1 MVGGSTLG
9 KTTRVWMAQENLYS
23 EFGGAVSALPGET
36 VAVLTAV
43 AEASTSRGEAGD
55 GSVVTVSLCGFG
67 VMGTVG
73 VETGVCT
80 GAGDGSAAT
89 GGAQLQARFSV
100 PVFLVST
107 GRASCGDVGT

>member
-1 MVGGSTLG
+1 MT
-9 KTTRVWMAQENLYS
+9 QENLYS

-36 VAVLTAV
+36 VAALTAA
-43 AEASTSRGEAGD
+43 AEVSTSRDEAGA
-55 GSVVTVSLCGFG
+55 GCVVAVSLCGFG

-80 GAGDGSAAT
+80 GAGDGSTAT
-89 GGAQLQARFSV
+89 GGAQLQARSSV

-107 GRASCGDVGT
+107 GRVSCGDVGT